1 MDPEEIKYRI
11 ASGEFKFA
19 ASRSS
24 GPGGQNVNKVSTKV
38 ELRFNVPASLSLTS
52 YEKERILL
60 KLKNRI
66 TSDGDLIVVSQSER
80 TQLENRKRA
89 EEKFFILLAS
99 ALTEKPKRKKTKATL
114 ASKVRRI
121 EKKRKR
127 SEIKNLRKNKGLNED
142 QQ

>member
-1 MDPEEIKYRI
+1 MDPEELKYRI
-11 ASGEFKFA
+11 ASGEFKFTT
-19 ASRSS
+19 SRSS

-38 ELRFNVPASLSLTS
+38 ELRFNVPASSSFTG

-66 TSDGDLIVVSQSER
+66 TSDGDLIVVSQSGR

-89 EEKFFILLAS
+89 EDKFFRMIAD

-121 EKKRKR
+121 EKKRRR
-127 SEIKNLRKNKGLNED
+127 SEIKNLRKNRGINED
-142 QQ
+142 HQ